1 MRIRVQFE
9 CELEQQENMWAA
21 VNEEIKKTTM
31 TDFEQFEVFDVETG
45 AEFLEEPL
53 EGQVMI

>member
-9 CELEQQENMWAA
+9 CELVQQDNMWTA

-31 TDFEQFEVFDVETG
+31 TELEQLEVFDVETG

-53 EGQVMI
+53 EGQVTI